1 MNIIEKLG
9 ITTGPWDLFDAGDNI
24 KKKVPCSN
32 MVSILTVVSEDTK
45 DNVFGAVLNDR
56 DAVLISAAP
65 EILEALISIRAGLLP
80 YRDESGV
87 REVCLH
93 NFPLLEPI
101 ITKATGKCWEE
112 IEKMIKE

>member
-9 ITTGPWDLFDAGDNI
+9 VSPGRWIIEPHGDNETLFAREEYWQHGL
-24 KKKVPCSN
+24 N
-32 MVSILTVVSEDTK
+32 LVSFVEQDWNWENNKRI
-45 DNVFGAVLNDR
+45 
-56 DAVLISAAP
+56 IIAAP
-65 EILEALISIRAGLLP
+65 EMLKILISIRAGLLP